1 MEILK
6 QKNLAQIIRKLK
18 QDNIAVR
25 AENIF
30 LKKRIALLEAELAK
44 CRAKYKNIIDIIL
57 EREGDK

>member
-6 QKNLAQIIRKLK
+6 QRNPAQIIRKLK

-44 CRAKYKNIIDIIL
+44 CRAKYKSIIDIIL
-57 EREGDK
+57 ERESDK